1 MLRSRENE
9 SGLIVGFVARDLPKL
24 SPDVRYLHVSRTI
37 HRGCHRS
44 GFAARMIAFGSLGVG
59 RTTAIGLGLVV
70 GLLYAGALK
79 ATDYLTILRATSE
92 PKLSGVKL

>member
-1 MLRSRENE
+1 
-9 SGLIVGFVARDLPKL
+9 
-24 SPDVRYLHVSRTI
+24 
-37 HRGCHRS
+37 
-44 GFAARMIAFGSLGVG
+44 MIAFGSLGVG